1 MRGKWILA
9 TAVALVFAV
18 GARAENVTTQI
29 TLEPPFGG
37 ATAVSALVNKA
48 AGLGAGLSYTTSTGV
63 IGSRVT
69 ALSATELGTFKR
81 FDGTQGTFQT
91 FAVVEVAALQGVV
104 VPPVGGAAF
113 TADFTSGDAAI
124 FAVPLST
131 FNPTNIA
138 TWGIG
143 TTPFYTAHLQ
153 FPNEATVQGPLG
165 DQDFLGQPLTGQNQ
179 ASFFPATGVSSVDA
193 LVFLTTSNPGT
204 MFAPPQPFDGFQIE
218 STEVNSLTGSY
229 NQATHPTDVQLDAA
243 FAAITVLGGQGQV
256 LGDFTANAYAETANV
271 NGPNTLQEVGFTQ
284 YPIQV
289 SPAAIPEPASIVL
302 MSLGALGVGFYARRQ
317 RKRVPV

>member
-18 GARAENVTTQI
+18 GARADNVTTQV
-29 TLEPPFGG
+29 TLEAPFGG
-37 ATAVSALVNKA
+37 ASNVSALVNKA

-63 IGSRVT
+63 LGSRVS
-69 ALSATELGTFKR
+69 AVAATELGTFKL
-81 FDGTQGTFQT
+81 FNGTQGTFQS

-104 VPPVGGAAF
+104 APPVGGAAF

-124 FAVPLST
+124 FAVPLGT
-131 FNPTNIA
+131 FNPTDTA

-143 TTPFYTAHLQ
+143 TPFFYTAHLQ
-153 FPNEATVQGPLG
+153 FPNEATVQGPMG

-179 ASFFPATGVSSVDA
+179 ASFFPATGVSSVNA
-193 LVFLTTSNPGT
+193 LAFLTTSNPGT

-229 NQATHPTDVQLDAA
+229 NQATHPTNAQLDAA
-243 FAAITVLGGQGQV
+243 FLAITTLGGQGQV
-256 LGDFTANAYAETANV
+256 QGDFTANSYAQTANV

-284 YPIQV
+284 YPFQTA
-289 SPAAIPEPASIVL
+289 PIPEPASIVL
-302 MSLGALGVGFYARRQ
+302 MSLGALGLGVYARRQ